1 MPTNLALPARIFL
14 PSITASTP
22 LPAISLMLFCGGIS
36 FPYSFF
42 IAAAIG
48 CEDAL
53 SANAANFNKFGF
65 SETISVTL
73 KTPFV
78 RVPVL
83 SKTTTDGFERVS
95 I

>member
-22 LPAISLMLFCGGIS
+22 LPAISLMLFCGGIF

-48 CEDAL
+48 CDEAL
-53 SANAANFNKFGF
+53 SARAAYLNKSGF
-65 SETISVTL
+65 WETISVTL

-78 RVPVL
+78 SVPVL
-83 SKTTTDGFERVS
+83 SNTTTEGFERVS